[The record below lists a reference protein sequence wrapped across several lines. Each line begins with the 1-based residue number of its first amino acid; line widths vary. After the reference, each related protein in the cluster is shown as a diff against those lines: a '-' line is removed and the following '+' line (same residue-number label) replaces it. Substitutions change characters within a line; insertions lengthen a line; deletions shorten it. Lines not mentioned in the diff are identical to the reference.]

1 MGTSQRRERE
11 RERRR
16 QQILIAARRVLVEN
30 GYGNTTMGN
39 IAKEAELSTGT
50 LYLYFDSKEELL
62 ASLPVRTL
70 QYLLIRM
77 EHTNEEVGASAV
89 ERLES
94 LKNCFLGT
102 YDFDPLVLINMFKLQ
117 SSETLQHISYELL
130 TEITDLARKILGKT
144 IGVLSTSL
152 NEEAFAAHWEAQN
165 QIAFENPPTID
176 ETVLQRYAG
185 SYNITAFDSPISFFV
200 EHGLLMAHL
209 PDRIVQL
216 RPVNETLF
224 VIDADTRFG
233 FPNVFVDDHPLGVM
247 FHRSDG
253 TMVFGERIE
262 E

>member
-39 IAKEAELSTGT
+39 IAKEAELSPGT
-50 LYLYFDSKEELL
+50 LYMYFDSKEELL

-89 ERLES
+89 ERLEN

-117 SSETLQHISYELL
+117 SIETLQHISYELL
-130 TEITDLARKILGKT
+130 TEITELARKILGRI

-152 NEEAFAAHWEAQN
+152 NEEAFAAHHPNALADILWGLFSGVVLREEINKVINAKDDLVRAKFEL
-165 QIAFENPPTID
+165 AFEIFIRG
-176 ETVLQRYAG
+176 LQA
-185 SYNITAFDSPISFFV
+185 PQ
-200 EHGLLMAHL
+200 H
-209 PDRIVQL
+209 
-216 RPVNETLF
+216 
-224 VIDADTRFG
+224 
-233 FPNVFVDDHPLGVM
+233 
-247 FHRSDG
+247 
-253 TMVFGERIE
+253 
-262 E
+262 